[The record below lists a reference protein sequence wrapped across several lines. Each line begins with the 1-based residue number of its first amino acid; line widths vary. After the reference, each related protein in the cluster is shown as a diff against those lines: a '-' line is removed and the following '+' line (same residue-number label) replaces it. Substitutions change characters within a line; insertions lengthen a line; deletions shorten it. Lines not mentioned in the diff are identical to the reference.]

1 MANGSHRTPG
11 FSSTCSFPMPTASHE
26 GTPETFPFFPL
37 STFPLLCLPL
47 SFCPNRSD
55 SGADS
60 LVQQILNKLLY
71 TSHLV
76 GHLFPHTRKKEIKT
90 KQGSATADRLRST
103 ILGSAI
109 TSRVG
114 LGRASRALAAR
125 DSGSKVVA
133 RFSRPG
139 MSRGSRETGA
149 GNGQGAWDAR
159 LTCIPLLHVSGLESL
174 QPHGVGGGASAQA
187 LGARALSAPPRG
199 AELTSRPADAAA
211 AGYYLLGAGVQPSPS
226 ARRALG
232 GRQVSAP
239 GQVSAASLEQ
249 LVRTRVWFPLLEV
262 KHNRESGTWGLGSG
276 CVYFS
281 HQVGAAGQQGNLL
294 YFLPEDAFAV
304 ALQSED
310 GVLRWQPPNRL
321 AAV

>member
-1 MANGSHRTPG
+1 MWLTDHIGHPA
-11 FSSTCSFPMPTASHE
+11 FPLPAASPCQQPPTRAHLKPSL
-26 GTPETFPFFPL
+26 FFPHYQP
-37 STFPLLCLPL
+37 FPSSACLWVSAQIEAIVGL
-47 SFCPNRSD
+47 T
-55 SGADS
+55 

-114 LGRASRALAAR
+114 LGRASRALTAR

-149 GNGQGAWDAR
+149 GNGRGAWDAR
-159 LTCIPLLHVSGLESL
+159 LTCIPLLHVSGLQSL
-174 QPHGVGGGASAQA
+174 QPHGVGGSGASAQA

-199 AELTSRPADAAA
+199 AGLTSRPADAAA

-226 ARRALG
+226 ARRPWAV
-232 GRQVSAP
+232 GRSAHR
-239 GQVSAASLEQ
+239 
-249 LVRTRVWFPLLEV
+249 VRFPL
-262 KHNRESGTWGLGSG
+262 
-276 CVYFS
+276 
-281 HQVGAAGQQGNLL
+281 
-294 YFLPEDAFAV
+294 
-304 ALQSED
+304 
-310 GVLRWQPPNRL
+310 PPWST
-321 AAV
+321 